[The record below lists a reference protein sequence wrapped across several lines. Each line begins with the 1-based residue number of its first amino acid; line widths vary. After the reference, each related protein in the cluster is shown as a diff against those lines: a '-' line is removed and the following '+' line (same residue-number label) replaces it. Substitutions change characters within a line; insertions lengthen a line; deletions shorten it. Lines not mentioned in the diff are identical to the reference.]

1 MENSFFIQET
11 ASTNELLWKMLRENT
26 LAEGFVVR
34 TDFQTAGKGQ
44 IGNLWESESGKNLLF
59 SMALFPQKI
68 RPDQQF
74 LISQLVSVSIKKVL
88 DEYVDDVTVKW
99 PNDIYWKDKK
109 LAGILIENSL
119 QGRQIKFAVVGIG
132 LNVNQTEFVS
142 NAPNPISLR
151 QIAGKRIARNSLLKK
166 ICQNIMDVYHHL
178 DVEKLQME
186 YADMLFRKDG
196 FHTFKADGELF
207 QARIF
212 AVHPDGRL
220 ELETIEGEYRSFY
233 FKEVSFIIC

>member
-119 QGRQIKFAVVGIG
+119 QGRQIKFSVVGIG

-142 NAPNPISLR
+142 NAPNPISLQ
-151 QIAGKRIARNSLLKK
+151 QITGKRNARNPLLDM
-166 ICQNIMDVYHHL
+166 ICQNIMDVYRDL

-186 YADMLFRKDG
+186 YANMLFRKDG
-196 FHTFKADGELF
+196 FHAFKADGELF

-212 AVHPDGRL
+212 SVHPDGRL
-220 ELETIEGEYRSFY
+220 ELETSEGEYRSFY
-233 FKEVSFIIC
+233 FKEVSFVID